1 MSEKK
6 VPEMEKKN
14 KQQPQELDLD
24 DLDVVQGGSLG
35 NVQYSKTSSISKDTR
50 DKI

>member
-6 VPEMEKKN
+6 VQETEKK
-14 KQQPQELDLD
+14 KHQPQELDLD

>member
-6 VPEMEKKN
+6 VPETEK

-35 NVQYSKTSSISKDTR
+35 SVHHTKTSNISKDTR